1 MSKDNLLELRTSEKG
16 PAQKIPITEIGGT
29 VRVAVG
35 EPGRRSS
42 IWYVQAGKNSH
53 CVYIFAQTLGGTQKF
68 SLHQSGDWRYAF
80 TSEFMEDPENTEFV
94 DQLDDRVRDSW
105 RRPEGEIVW
114 GPSIRVRGEDVS
126 ALDDSALRRPQQVIW
141 LPAPPVGSAT
151 AIDMRGSLDG
161 RQRAIRVRPA
171 HPGIARNSMRSNAGD
186 LADRLLPPEE
196 IDTGHVATRHS
207 SLPRRK
213 DPVGRG

>member
-1 MSKDNLLELRTSEKG
+1 MELRTSEKG

-105 RRPEGEIVW
+105 RRPEGENSV
-114 GPSIRVRGEDVS
+114 GSVNPRSRRGRVR
-126 ALDDSALRRPQQVIW
+126 
-141 LPAPPVGSAT
+141 
-151 AIDMRGSLDG
+151 
-161 RQRAIRVRPA
+161 
-171 HPGIARNSMRSNAGD
+171 AR
-186 LADRLLPPEE
+186 
-196 IDTGHVATRHS
+196 
-207 SLPRRK
+207 
-213 DPVGRG
+213 